1 MHQNCLEGWLKHRLL
16 GPIPIVSDSV
26 GLGWGLIICIAK
38 TFPGDADAANL
49 GNRVREPQFYRNS
62 REAAHISII
71 YLICCRL
78 FIPHQILKQTEDC
91 FSIFPR
97 IPKGRSLGLSEES
110 PPKDH
115 RQFFILVFA
124 VLFARELAF
133 HWVQRSQLNIEE
145 PVFFHVTTERCM
157 QNTRWP
163 AKAIDIQ
170 K

>member
-26 GLGWGLIICIAK
+26 GLGWGLTICIAK
-38 TFPGDADAANL
+38 TFPGEADAANL

-115 RQFFILVFA
+115 RQFFYPRLCSSFCT
-124 VLFARELAF
+124 
-133 HWVQRSQLNIEE
+133 WVSFSLS
-145 PVFFHVTTERCM
+145 
-157 QNTRWP
+157 
-163 AKAIDIQ
+163 AKIPTQHRRACLLSRDHRTLHAEHQ
-170 K
+170 VAS